1 VDRTTPI
8 CVFVLVYARTSEK
21 SSVEIVRKNKER
33 SRSAALAVNTHVL
46 RTSAIPIANTSIN
59 IDDFVVPEEGVEPTR
74 Y

>member
-1 VDRTTPI
+1 M
-8 CVFVLVYARTSEK
+8 
-21 SSVEIVRKNKER
+21 RKNKES